1 MEPNKAW
8 QAALGDIQLQ
18 VLPSTFNTW
27 LKNTRLSSYEDGVFV
42 ISTPNPYAVEWL
54 ENRLQRLIKN
64 TLTRIMGRSVGLQF
78 IVHTETES
86 IEEEAGPLFSE
97 TPSPDAGVERAVP
110 VATSHNTLL
119 NTNSAPFYPLNPRY
133 TFDSFIVGN
142 SNRMAHAASRSVAEH
157 LAGAYNPL
165 FIYGGVG
172 LGKTHLLQAVAHSVG
187 TRGLRAGYTSS
198 EVFTNELIKAIRH
211 QNTDDFRNRY
221 RSLDVLLI
229 DDIQFIAGKES
240 TQEEFFHTF
249 NTLHGADR
257 QIIISSDRAPRA
269 MGTLEERL
277 RSRFEGGLVVDLPP
291 PEFETRIAIL
301 RFKADH
307 QPVQVPNE
315 VLSFIARKI
324 ESNIRELEGALT
336 KVIAHSRFLRLP
348 LSVET
353 AEMALHDILQKRRS
367 IRLED
372 ITRAVAQYYEIP
384 LAEILGKR
392 RSSRIV
398 FPRQVAM
405 YLCRELTDTSLPKIG
420 AVIGGRDHS
429 TILYGYDKIHKQMEA
444 DETLRQDILSIK
456 EFLYA
461 APAHTP

>member
-1 MEPNKAW
+1 MDPNKTW

-54 ENRLQRLIKN
+54 ENRLQRLIRN
-64 TLTRIMGRSVGLQF
+64 TLTRIVGRSVGLRF
-78 IVHTETES
+78 IVHTETET
-86 IEEEAGPLFSE
+86 IEQEDGPLFSE
-97 TPSPDAGVERAVP
+97 TSIPHSDMERSSPVV
-110 VATSHNTLL
+110 TSHAPL

-142 SNRMAHAASRSVAEH
+142 SNRMAHAASRSVAER
-157 LAGAYNPL
+157 LAEAYNPL

-172 LGKTHLLQAVAHSVG
+172 LGKTHLLQAVAHAVVA
-187 TRGLRAGYTSS
+187 RGLRAGYTSS
-198 EVFTNELIKAIRH
+198 EVFTNELIKSIRH

-307 QPVQVPNE
+307 QPVQVPDE

-353 AEMALHDILQKRRS
+353 AELALHDILQKRRS

-384 LAEILGKR
+384 LTDLLGKR
-392 RSSRIV
+392 RNSRIV

-405 YLCRELTDTSLPKIG
+405 YLCRELTDTSLPRIG
-420 AVIGGRDHS
+420 AVIGGRDHT
-429 TILYGYDKIHKQMEA
+429 TILYGYEKILKQLEA

-456 EFLYA
+456 EFLYET
-461 APAHTP
+461 PVHTP